1 MTVQI
6 IEKDGRP
13 EWAIVPYETY
23 QQLVQDAEMLQD
35 VCDYDEAHKAIAEG
49 EELVPADV
57 VYAILDGESPIRVWR
72 EYRGLSQQ
80 KVAEQ
85 AGISVSYLSQI
96 ESGRRKGSTAVLA
109 ALARVLG
116 VTLDDIMDEEAI
128 GADKP

>member
-13 EWAIVPYETY
+13 EWAVVPYETY
-23 QQLVQDAEMLQD
+23 KQLLEDAEMLQD
-35 VCDYDEAHKAIAEG
+35 VCDYDEAHKAIAGG

-72 EYRGLSQQ
+72 EYRGLSQNQ
-80 KVAEQ
+80 VAEQ

-96 ESGRRKGSTAVLA
+96 ESGRRKGRTAVLA

-116 VTLDDIMDEEAI
+116 VTLDDIVDEEII
-128 GADKP
+128 GADNP